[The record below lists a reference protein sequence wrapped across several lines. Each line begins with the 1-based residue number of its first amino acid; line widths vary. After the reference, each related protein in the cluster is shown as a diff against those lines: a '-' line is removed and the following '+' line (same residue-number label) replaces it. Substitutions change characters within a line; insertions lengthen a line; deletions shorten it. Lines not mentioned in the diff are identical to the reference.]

1 MKVVLETLGAG
12 PPAAPQDQHS
22 YSTLTCDL
30 ISRREETS
38 RDMLKA
44 DTGLLL
50 FPSPSSR
57 SRKDARTPGGS
68 PCIEGY
74 WGLSRKKQRHHKK
87 HQLKQSY
94 SIRVCWCSLEI
105 SASLFLNV
113 SVTDLGLG
121 VGTESNR
128 MSMESLRQDICCKE
142 HGKSVK
148 GKAKDIPQRFI
159 WWLTRAYCSTYYMRD
174 AAGWLRKWP
183 VIWVFV
189 LFFDSTTVNHQRV
202 MTIFFLSPGE

>member
-1 MKVVLETLGAG
+1 MDSRTGDRNPGRKKVVLETLGAG

-68 PCIEGY
+68 LCIEGY
-74 WGLSRKKQRHHKK
+74 
-87 HQLKQSY
+87 
-94 SIRVCWCSLEI
+94 
-105 SASLFLNV
+105 
-113 SVTDLGLG
+113 
-121 VGTESNR
+121 
-128 MSMESLRQDICCKE
+128 
-142 HGKSVK
+142 
-148 GKAKDIPQRFI
+148 
-159 WWLTRAYCSTYYMRD
+159 
-174 AAGWLRKWP
+174 
-183 VIWVFV
+183 
-189 LFFDSTTVNHQRV
+189 
-202 MTIFFLSPGE
+202 

>member
-1 MKVVLETLGAG
+1 MDSRTGDRNPGRMKVVLETLGAG

-74 WGLSRKKQRHHKK
+74 
-87 HQLKQSY
+87 
-94 SIRVCWCSLEI
+94 
-105 SASLFLNV
+105 
-113 SVTDLGLG
+113 
-121 VGTESNR
+121 
-128 MSMESLRQDICCKE
+128 
-142 HGKSVK
+142 
-148 GKAKDIPQRFI
+148 
-159 WWLTRAYCSTYYMRD
+159 
-174 AAGWLRKWP
+174 
-183 VIWVFV
+183 
-189 LFFDSTTVNHQRV
+189 
-202 MTIFFLSPGE
+202 